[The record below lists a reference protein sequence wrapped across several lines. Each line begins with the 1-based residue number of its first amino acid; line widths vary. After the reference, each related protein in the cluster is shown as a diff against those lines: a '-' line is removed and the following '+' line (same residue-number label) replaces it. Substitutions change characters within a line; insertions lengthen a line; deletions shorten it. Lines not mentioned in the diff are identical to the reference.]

1 MIDSCS
7 VCQLDLFVI
16 NKIRAKYLEGVDLEE
31 ISLLF
36 DITLDEARDHCQLC
50 IKKPKTTQARYRDI
64 IEKLEVDVEVV
75 RAAMV
80 VKGEDGESDNTIPA
94 LVQGY
99 ARLLSEYK
107 DCIVKLEALT
117 KPEDQV
123 KDTIL
128 QVINPMVKSVLRDIT
143 EETSKLKGEMR
154 VAGINEDIILKLL
167 EEFFKR
173 TAVKLKKSSDDSVS
187 NLKVYFCADTYQ

>member
-1 MIDSCS
+1 MQDSCP
-7 VCQLDLFVI
+7 VCQLDLFVV
-16 NKIRAKYLEGVDLEE
+16 NKIRSKYLEGADLEE

-50 IKKPKTTQARYRDI
+50 IKKPKTTQARYKDI
-64 IEKLEVDVEVV
+64 IEKLEVDIEVV
-75 RAAMV
+75 RAAMI
-80 VKGEDGESDNTIPA
+80 VKGEEGESDNTVPA

-143 EETSKLKGEMR
+143 EETSKLKGELR
-154 VAGINEDIILKLL
+154 VAGVNEELTLKLL
-167 EEFFKR
+167 EDFFKR
-173 TAVKLKKSSDDSVS
+173 TAMKLKKSSDESVS
-187 NLKVYFCADTYQ
+187 NLKLYFGSDK